1 MRNVSNVE
9 FGRVVPKQVRQR
21 ENWAAVSFVLLSG
34 TSDGAGREVRAVSE
48 RKDERELGDT
58 EE

>member
-1 MRNVSNVE
+1 
-9 FGRVVPKQVRQR
+9 VVPEQVRRR

-34 TSDGAGREVRAVSE
+34 TSDGARREVRAVSE